1 MHPEARKV
9 VTGDNVSQKSLAANL
24 SKGIK
29 LLVKLWTLPRLSN
42 GLVGLKSLHHFL
54 I

>member
-9 VTGDNVSQKSLAANL
+9 VTGDNVSQKSLAANF
-24 SKGIK
+24 SEGIK
-29 LLVKLWTLPRLSN
+29 LLVKLWTLHQLSN
-42 GLVGLKSLHHFL
+42 GLFRLNSLHHFH